1 MSDLRTTLALRLLSD
16 ELLAGL
22 RQLLGPI
29 DPATAQDIASRA
41 KWISLESG
49 DVLCRQGEPGT
60 SLYLVISG
68 RLRAVHRDAG
78 GRDRVVG
85 EVGRAES
92 VGEMAFFTGEPRSA
106 TLSALRDSVIMAFS
120 RELFES
126 IVARHPQVTTGIIRV
141 LIDRL
146 QRSMRPPPAAGVANV
161 AVLPIH
167 SDFPL
172 GHFAGRLAAALSAHG
187 PTLHLSSERLDTL
200 LGMPGA
206 AQAPPN
212 DAQGA
217 WLTAALDEREAAHR
231 FVVYEADRD
240 ASVWTRRCLRQAD
253 RILLVASADGDP
265 APGQIE
271 RVLSD
276 AEERVTTHR
285 TLVLV
290 HREGERLPSGTRR
303 WLAARPVKDHLHLRG
318 DTDAELARV
327 ARSLAGAA
335 VGLVLGGGGAR
346 GFAHIGVIRA
356 LREAGVPIDM
366 VGGTSAGAFIGA
378 QCAMGWNYEAM
389 LAANRRVWVEV
400 RPHHA
405 LTLPIISVVANRK
418 AMECAQMIYEGADIE
433 DCWLDYFCIS
443 SSLTTAEMIVHRA
456 GPIGT
461 AALASGSLPVFTPP
475 IADGKHLLVD
485 GGLVNNLPSDV
496 MRDLGAGRV
505 IACDVSSK
513 EDETFTCERVPSTW
527 EALRARVDRRRA
539 GPRFPSLVEV
549 LVRSVMLGS
558 IRRDAEALKSVDVV
572 LRPPV
577 ERFGLLDVSRV
588 EEIALLGYDYAKRHI
603 DGGAI
608 PWT

>member
-1 MSDLRTTLALRLLSD
+1 MPDLRTTLAVRLLSD

-22 RQLLGPI
+22 RSLLGPI
-29 DPATAQDIASRA
+29 DSATAHDIARRA

-49 DVLCRQGEPGT
+49 DVLCRQGEPGS

-68 RLRAVHRDAG
+68 RLRAVHRDAD

-92 VGEMAFFTGEPRSA
+92 VGEMAFFSGESRSA
-106 TLSALRDSVIMAFS
+106 TLYALRDSVLIAFS

-141 LIDRL
+141 LIERL
-146 QRSMRPPPAAGVANV
+146 QRSMRPPSAVRAANV

-167 SDFPL
+167 PDFPL
-172 GHFAGRLAAALSAHG
+172 GRFAGRLAAALSAHG

-206 AQAPPN
+206 AQASPN

-240 ASVWTRRCLRQAD
+240 GSGWTRRCVRQAD
-253 RILLVASADGDP
+253 RVLLVAGADGDP

-276 AEERVTTHR
+276 AEERITAHR

-290 HREGERLPSGTRR
+290 HRDDERLPSGTRR
-303 WLAARPVKDHLHLRG
+303 WLAARRVKDHLHLRG
-318 DTDAELARV
+318 DTDAEIARV
-327 ARSLAGAA
+327 ARSVAGAA

-346 GFAHIGVIRA
+346 GFAHVGVIRA
-356 LREAGVPIDM
+356 LREAAVPIDM

-378 QCAMGWNYEAM
+378 QCAIGLDYEAM
-389 LAANRRVWVEV
+389 LAANRRIWLEV
-400 RPHHA
+400 RPHHSV
-405 LTLPIISVVANRK
+405 TLPIISVVANRK

-433 DCWLDYFCIS
+433 DCWLDYFCVS
-443 SSLTTAEMIVHRA
+443 SSLTTAEMVVHRA
-456 GPIGT
+456 GPLGM
-461 AALASGSLPVFTPP
+461 AALASASLPVFAPP
-475 IADGKHLLVD
+475 IADGRHLLVD
-485 GGLVNNLPSDV
+485 GGLVNNLPCDV

-505 IACDVSSK
+505 IACDVSPG
-513 EDETFTCERVPSTW
+513 EDETFTRERVPSTW
-527 EALRARVDRRRA
+527 EALRGRFG
-539 GPRFPSLVEV
+539 GPPAPFPSLVEV
-549 LVRSVMLGS
+549 LVRSVLLGS
-558 IRRDAEALKSVDVV
+558 IRRDAEALKSANVV
-572 LRPPV
+572 LQPPV
-577 ERFGLLDVSRV
+577 ARFRLLDMARV
-588 EEIALLGYDYAKRHI
+588 EEIAQVGYDYAKRQI
-603 DGGAI
+603 DDGAI
-608 PWT
+608 TWN